1 MRVSKE
7 KRLTG
12 LVISIT
18 GPDGSGKSTLIDA
31 LVKHFVNRKV
41 IILRSRPIGFP
52 ILSVLKH
59 GGSATYKAS
68 VQSHIKKRPSKYVI
82 INYLKFLYYFLD
94 YFFGSLKLWY
104 LKRKGYV
111 VIFDRYYF
119 DYVCDQSRFSIS
131 VSVPL
136 VRHLYNFIYR
146 PKINI
151 FLEAS
156 GRDIWKRK
164 REQSIEHINLINENY
179 KQYFKN
185 MNRDYGERY
194 LVIQGLTK
202 ETHHRVIENLH
213 CHEL

>member
-1 MRVSKE
+1 MRVPKE

-12 LVISIT
+12 TVISIT
-18 GPDGSGKSTLIDA
+18 GPDGSGKSTLIDS

-41 IILRSRPIGFP
+41 VVLRSRPIGFP

-59 GGSATYKAS
+59 GGSATSKAS
-68 VQSHIKKRPSKYVI
+68 VQSHINKSPSKYI
-82 INYLKFLYYFLD
+82 ILNYLKFFYYFFD

-104 LKRKGYV
+104 LTRKGYI

-119 DYVCDQSRFSIS
+119 DYVCDQSRFSLS

-136 VRHLYNFIYR
+136 VCQLYNFIYR

-156 GRDIWKRK
+156 GHDIWKKK
-164 REQSIEHINLINENY
+164 REQSIEHINFTNESY
-179 KQYFKN
+179 KQYFEK
-185 MNRDYGERY
+185 MNKGYGERY
-194 LVIQGLTK
+194 LVVPGLTN
-202 ETHHRVIENLH
+202 ETYQKVIENL
-213 CHEL
+213 CSYDV